1 MAAVAQV
8 CQQAAER
15 NGCGALSLHGDGA
28 VFNGHVVDAN
38 RYFGVKVSHA
48 AVGQVEYHVFEVA
61 LAHKVVRTLKVGNG
75 KVVEVAFNLLERNV
89 VNENEVLVLVAER
102 IEA

>member
-1 MAAVAQV
+1 MQ
-8 CQQAAER
+8 
-15 NGCGALSLHGDGA
+15 
-28 VFNGHVVDAN
+28 
-38 RYFGVKVSHA
+38 
-48 AVGQVEYHVFEVA
+48 
-61 LAHKVVRTLKVGNG
+61 VGNG